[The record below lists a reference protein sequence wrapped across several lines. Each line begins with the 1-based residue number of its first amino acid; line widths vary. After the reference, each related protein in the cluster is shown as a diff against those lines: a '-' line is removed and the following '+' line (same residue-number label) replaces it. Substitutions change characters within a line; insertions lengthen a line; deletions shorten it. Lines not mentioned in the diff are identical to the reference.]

1 MAAETPN
8 SYRDPFWSDLAG
20 RVEAKL
26 ELPKGLLVG
35 VVTRGE
41 RSNADQV
48 SEAGARTPF
57 QIIPA
62 TRKAAIDKYGIDPYL
77 SPENAAEVAG
87 KLLQESL
94 RRNQGDPKLAVAE
107 YIGGTDRKNWGPT
120 TRAYV
125 QRVVGAQPPAQ
136 AQPVADQAP
145 NTAVDLP
152 PADPSQGGQSTF
164 DRVSAAMKPAGSAI
178 ANIYAAYKGGQ
189 MSPEQA
195 QAFEAD
201 VNAGKV
207 MLPRGAELNPAQ
219 AASATGAETNVVNAF
234 NNRLMNPEQQAA
246 LLKDVQAGSFK
257 VPQGLSLNIPGTS
270 AGSGI
275 PESGAGVTGP
285 VADAP
290 TPTLGQRVVGAGEA
304 GLSAVTGVTGGAV
317 GLAGGTVRGIARQ
330 ILNRQFGTPEAAD
343 MVEKEAADMA
353 ASLTYQ
359 PRTEQGQSQA
369 ETLGHVMQQV
379 LPVMPLTGELAMAAR
394 GAAPVRTAVAD
405 TARTARTVANERVA
419 APVSEASRAAVDR
432 IKQLTGFGR
441 DEARPTAGTMGSAGA
456 AGTDLATQ
464 RAATAEQLPVPIRL
478 TEGQATRDFGQQRFE
493 GETAKD
499 PGTGAPL
506 RDRFAEQNAQLTQN
520 FEAMIDEAGA
530 ATPNNI
536 ETGRAVNSAL
546 TKAAAAR
553 KNEYRAKYRIA
564 DKAGELEEPVSLQ
577 PLAEYLNANR
587 AGRSSAPILST
598 IADELKV
605 QGIGDGALADGSI
618 VARDAT
624 LSQAEAVRKAV
635 NKFVKDT
642 DPNDVRVGAEIKGVL
657 DQITEGKGGELY
669 KEARKARQR
678 YSQLFE
684 DNAVVSQLLKTRRG
698 TADRQVALE
707 DVFGKTILNGDRE
720 GLGMLRRTLQVAGG
734 EEGAQAWRELQGA
747 TLRHLVDEANKG
759 VGTDVAGRT
768 IFSAAKL
775 DQAIKAMDRGGKLD
789 FVLGKKGAQTVRDVN
804 EIAKVVKTLPPGAV
818 NNSNTASVLL
828 LALTEAG
835 ATTALTGL
843 PIPAMS
849 LLRAASA
856 HIKDMKTRER
866 VRAALREP
874 LPIDRRF

>member
-8 SYRDPFWSDLAG
+8 SYKDPFWSDLAG

-35 VVTRGE
+35 IVTRGE

-62 TRKAAIDKYGIDPYL
+62 TRKAAVEKWGIDPML

-87 KLLQESL
+87 LLLKDSL
-94 RRNQGDPKLAVAE
+94 QRNQGDPALAVAE
-107 YIGGTDRKNWGPT
+107 YHGGTDRSNWGPRT
-120 TRAYV
+120 KAYV
-125 QRVVGAQPPAQ
+125 QRVVGAQP
-136 AQPVADQAP
+136 QPVADQSP

-152 PADPSQGGQSTF
+152 PADPTQGGQSTF

-178 ANIYAAYKGGQ
+178 ANVYAAYKGGQ

-207 MLPRGAELNPAQ
+207 MLPRGATLNQ
-219 AASATGAETNVVNAF
+219 TAASAPPPTGAEANIVKAF
-234 NNRLMNPEQQAA
+234 NDRLMNPEQQAA
-246 LLKDVQAGSFK
+246 LLKDVQSGAFK
-257 VPQGLSLNIPGTS
+257 VPQGMSLNIPGTS

-275 PESGAGVTGP
+275 PDSGVGLTGP

-290 TPTLGQRVVGAGEA
+290 APTLAQRAVGTGEA
-304 GLSAVTGVTGGAV
+304 ALTALTGM
-317 GLAGGTVRGIARQ
+317 AGGTVGTAAGTVRGMARQ
-330 ILNRQFGTPEAAD
+330 ILSGEFGTPQAAD
-343 MVEKEAADMA
+343 AVEKEAADMA
-353 ASLTYQ
+353 ASLTYH
-359 PRTEQGQSQA
+359 PRTEQGQNQA
-369 ETLGHVMQQV
+369 EVLGSVMQQV
-379 LPVMPLTGELAMAAR
+379 LPVMPLTGELGMAAR
-394 GAAPVRTAVAD
+394 SAAPVRAAVGDASQAARAVAS
-405 TARTARTVANERVA
+405 ERVA

-432 IKQLTGFGR
+432 IKQLTGFSR
-441 DEARPTAGTMGSAGA
+441 EEARPTAGTQGSAGS
-456 AGTDLATQ
+456 AGTDVATL
-464 RAATAEQLPVPIRL
+464 RATTAEQLPVPIRL
-478 TEGQATRDFGQQRFE
+478 TEGQATREFGQQRFE

-499 PGTGAPL
+499 PNIGAPL
-506 RDRFAEQNAQLTQN
+506 RDRFAEQNAQLSQN
-520 FEAMIDEAGA
+520 FERMIDETGA
-530 ATPNNI
+530 VTPSNI

-546 TKAAAAR
+546 TSAAAA
-553 KNEYRAKYRIA
+553 KKAEYRSKYRVA
-564 DKAGELEEPVSLQ
+564 DKAGELEEPVSLA
-577 PLAEYLNANR
+577 PLADYLNANR
-587 AGRSSAPILST
+587 AGRSSAPILGT

-605 QGIGDGALADGSI
+605 QGIGDGAIADGSL
-618 VARDAT
+618 VAKDAT
-624 LSQAEAVRKAV
+624 LAQAEAIRKAV

-642 DPNDVRVGAEIKGVL
+642 DPNDVRVGSEIKGVI

-684 DNAVVSQLLKTRRG
+684 DNAIVSQLLKTRRG

-707 DVFGKTILNGDRE
+707 DVFNKTILNGDRE

-768 IFSAAKL
+768 IFSASGL
-775 DQAIKAMDRGGKLD
+775 DKAIKALEQGGKLD
-789 FVLGKKGAQTVRDVN
+789 FILGKKGAQTVRDVN

-818 NNSNTASVLL
+818 NTSNTASVLL
-828 LALTEAG
+828 LALSEAG
-835 ATTALTGL
+835 ATGALTGL
-843 PIPAMS
+843 PVPAMS
-849 LLRAASA
+849 LVRAASSY
-856 HIKDMKTRER
+856 IKDSKTRTR
-866 VRAALREP
+866 VQAALREP
-874 LPIDRRF
+874 STTTRRF